1 MQTYRI
7 IRNNAT
13 VWGNNGIF
21 VPEVIDNLMKRFFC
35 LLLLPMVLGCVRPA
49 EDTPRY
55 VPDGQTA
62 LTEWAFS
69 KDGVDWETVSVPHSY
84 NAVDGRSAKYY
95 RGPATYR
102 CSIDIKDPEKPAYIL
117 FEGAAQAAAVKVNG
131 REACV
136 HKGGYTAFAVDLKGL
151 LVKGAN
157 TVEVVCDNTEDIELI
172 PVSSDFNKNGGLHN
186 PAWLFVPGEVYF
198 DPAEYGPYRL
208 HVTQKDVSEVSA
220 GAVVQATLHG
230 TADVTLKVRD
240 AKGKTVYKHTE
251 KAVSGAYSHD
261 FTLENPHLWNGLED
275 PYLYTVELSAGGDK
289 AVTEVGF
296 RYFSIDREKGFS
308 LNGKPYSLRGVCLHQ
323 DSEGKASALTY
334 ADYDRDY
341 ETVRELGCNFLRL
354 AHYPHNDYAF
364 RLCDRMGIIVQT
376 EIPWVNICGVRATE
390 AYIDNIHS
398 QMTEMVRN
406 LYNHPSIV
414 FWGMWNELDSWGN
427 RESFQGILDER
438 RVVDETA
445 RLYAYAKSLD
455 PTRYVGLTDDS
466 VFERDFYTE
475 LQADYYS
482 ENRYYGWYYTPGDF
496 SGLTG
501 AMTWIRDNM
510 GPANISEY
518 GVGINPYCHTW
529 KEEDIRRYFG
539 DDKHMEEYGNLSHES
554 HAQQIAR
561 MPWLNFTSL
570 WILFDFPVADRHEG
584 YLDSDDGVYFT
595 ENPARM
601 FTNDKGLITRDRTTK
616 KDVFYL
622 YKAWWNHSEET
633 VYIAGRRLAARPAG
647 EPFTLTVYSNAQSL
661 KLLKDGEEIAG
672 LDSSGEDTGVI
683 WKFPGLTV
691 DAEGS
696 TFSVVSPSG
705 KTDAVT
711 FRAL

>member
-1 MQTYRI
+1 
-7 IRNNAT
+7 
-13 VWGNNGIF
+13 
-21 VPEVIDNLMKRFFC
+21 MKKTLFFAILV
-35 LLLLPMVLGCVRPA
+35 LLLGSCAHSAQDAL
-49 EDTPRY
+49 RY
-55 VPDGQTA
+55 VPKGQTA
-62 LTEWAFS
+62 LTEWEFS
-69 KDGVDWETVSVPHSY
+69 KDGTGWDRVTVPHSY

-102 CSIDIKDPEKPAYIL
+102 RTIDIKEPEKPAYLL
-117 FEGAAQAAAVKVNG
+117 FEGAAQKAAIRVNG
-131 REACV
+131 QEACV

-151 LVKGAN
+151 TVKGEN
-157 TVEVVCDNTEDIELI
+157 TVEVVCDNTEDLELI

-186 PAWLFVPGEVYF
+186 PAWLYVPSGEVFF
-198 DPAEYGPYRL
+198 DPVDFGPYRL
-208 HVTQKDVSEVSA
+208 HVVQEKVSEAAASVFVKA
-220 GAVVQATLHG
+220 AVHG
-230 TADVTLKVRD
+230 KADVLLKVRD
-240 AKGKTVYKHTE
+240 AKGKVVYKHTKE
-251 KAVSGAYSHD
+251 GVSGAYEHA
-261 FTLENPHLWNGLED
+261 FTLDNPHLWNGLED

-289 AVTEVGF
+289 ALTEVGF
-296 RYFSIDREKGFS
+296 RYYSIDREKGFS
-308 LNGKPYSLRGVCLHQ
+308 LNGKPYPLRGVSMHQ
-323 DSEGKASALTY
+323 DMDGKATALTY
-334 ADYDRDY
+334 EDYDRDY
-341 ETVRELGCNFLRL
+341 EIVRELGCNFLRL

-390 AYIDNIHS
+390 AYFDNIHA
-398 QMTEMVRN
+398 QMAEMVRN

-427 RESFQGILDER
+427 TEKFQGTLDAR
-438 RVVDETA
+438 RAVDETA

-455 PTRYVGLTDDS
+455 PTRFVGLTDDS
-466 VFERDFYTE
+466 EFKRDFYTE

-482 ENRYYGWYYTPGDF
+482 ENRYHGWYYSPGDF

-501 AMTWIRDNM
+501 VMTWIRDNM

-518 GVGINPYCHTW
+518 GVGNNPYCHTW
-529 KEEDIRRYFG
+529 KEEDIRRYWE
-539 DDKHMEEYGNLSHES
+539 DDKHMEEYGNRSHES

-584 YLDSDDGVYFT
+584 YMDSDDGVHFT
-595 ENPARM
+595 ENPDRM
-601 FTNDKGLITRDRTTK
+601 YMNDKGLITRDRATK

-633 VYIAGRRLAARPAG
+633 VYIAGRRLAARPAD
-647 EPFTLTVYSNAQSL
+647 EPFTLTVYSNAPSL
-661 KLLKDGEEIAG
+661 KLMKDGEEVA
-672 LDSSGEDTGVI
+672 SMENSGEDTGVI
-683 WKFPGLTV
+683 WKFPNLTV

-696 TFSVVSPSG
+696 TFTAVSPSG

>member
-1 MQTYRI
+1 MVSV
-7 IRNNAT
+7 A
-13 VWGNNGIF
+13 
-21 VPEVIDNLMKRFFC
+21 
-35 LLLLPMVLGCVRPA
+35 LLFGCARPPQDA
-49 EDTPRY
+49 VRY
-55 VPDGQTA
+55 VPEGQKA

-69 KDGVDWETVSVPHSY
+69 QDGTNWETVTVPHSY

-102 CSIDIKDPEKPAYIL
+102 SSIDIKDPEQPAYL
-117 FEGAAQAAAVKVNG
+117 AFEGAAQKATVRVNG

-136 HKGGYTAFAVDLKGL
+136 HRGGYTAFTVDLAGL
-151 LVKGAN
+151 LIKGEN

-186 PAWLFVPGEVYF
+186 PAWLYVPAGKVFF

-208 HVTQKDVSEVSA
+208 HVTQENVSDVSA
-220 GAVVQATLHG
+220 DAKVQAMLHG
-230 TADVTLKVRD
+230 QANVTLKVRD
-240 AKGKTVYKHTE
+240 AKGKVVYKHTE
-251 KAVSGAYSHD
+251 KAVSGAYEHA
-261 FTLENPHLWNGLED
+261 FTLQKPHLWNGKED
-275 PYLYTVELSAGGDK
+275 PFLYTVELTAGGDK

-296 RYFSIDREKGFS
+296 RYYSIDREKGFS
-308 LNGKPYSLRGVCLHQ
+308 LNGKPYPLRGVSMHQ
-323 DSEGKASALTY
+323 DRDGKATALTY
-334 ADYDRDY
+334 ADYDHDY
-341 ETVRELGCNFLRL
+341 EIVRELGCNFLRL

-390 AYIDNIHS
+390 AYFDNIHA
-398 QMTEMVRN
+398 QMEEMVRN

-427 RESFQGILDER
+427 TDKFQGTLDAR

-466 VFERDFYTE
+466 EFKRDFYTE

-482 ENRYYGWYYTPGDF
+482 ENRYHGWYYSPGDF

-501 AMTWIRDNM
+501 VMTWIRDNM

-529 KEEDIRRYFG
+529 KEEDIRRYWE
-539 DDKHMEEYGNLSHES
+539 DDKHMEEYGNRSHES

-584 YLDSDDGVYFT
+584 YLDSDDGVNFT

-601 FTNDKGLITRDRTTK
+601 YMNDKGLITRDRETK

-622 YKAWWNHSEET
+622 YKAWWNHNEET
-633 VYIAGRRLAARPAG
+633 VFIAGRRLAARPAG
-647 EPFTLTVYSNAQSL
+647 EPFTLTVYSNAPSL
-661 KLLKDGEEIAG
+661 KLMKGGEEIAA
-672 LDSSGEDTGVI
+672 LKSSGEDTGVI
-683 WKFPGLTV
+683 WKFSDLTV

-696 TFSVVSPSG
+696 TFSVVSSSG
-705 KTDAVT
+705 KTDSVT

>member
-1 MQTYRI
+1 MKKTL
-7 IRNNAT
+7 
-13 VWGNNGIF
+13 IF
-21 VPEVIDNLMKRFFC
+21 AILA
-35 LLLLPMVLGCVRPA
+35 LLLGSCAHSAQDAL
-49 EDTPRY
+49 RY
-55 VPDGQTA
+55 VPKGQTA
-62 LTEWAFS
+62 LVEWEFS
-69 KDGVDWETVSVPHSY
+69 KDGTGWDRVTVPHSY

-102 CSIDIKDPEKPAYIL
+102 RTIDIKDPEKPAYLL
-117 FEGAAQAAAVKVNG
+117 FEGAAQKAAICVNG
-131 REACV
+131 QEACV

-151 LVKGAN
+151 TVKGEN
-157 TVEVVCDNTEDIELI
+157 TVEVVCDNTEDLELI

-186 PAWLFVPGEVYF
+186 PAWLYVPSGEVFF
-198 DPAEYGPYRL
+198 DPVDFGPYRL
-208 HVTQKDVSEVSA
+208 HVVQEKVSEAAASVFVKA
-220 GAVVQATLHG
+220 AVHG
-230 TADVTLKVRD
+230 KADVLLKVRD
-240 AKGKTVYKHTE
+240 AKGKVVYKYTE
-251 KAVSGAYSHD
+251 KAVSGAYEHA
-261 FTLENPHLWNGLED
+261 FTLDNPHLWNGLED

-289 AVTEVGF
+289 ALTEVGF
-296 RYFSIDREKGFS
+296 RYYSIDREKGFS
-308 LNGKPYSLRGVCLHQ
+308 LNGKPYPLRGVSMHQ
-323 DSEGKASALTY
+323 DMDGKATALTY
-334 ADYDRDY
+334 EDYDRDY
-341 ETVRELGCNFLRL
+341 EIVRELGCNFLRL

-390 AYIDNIHS
+390 AYFDNIHA
-398 QMTEMVRN
+398 QMAEMVRN

-427 RESFQGILDER
+427 TEKFQGTLDAR
-438 RVVDETA
+438 RAVDETA

-455 PTRYVGLTDDS
+455 PTRFVGLTDDS
-466 VFERDFYTE
+466 EFKRDFYTE

-482 ENRYYGWYYTPGDF
+482 ENRYHGWYYSPGDF

-501 AMTWIRDNM
+501 VMTWIRDNM

-529 KEEDIRRYFG
+529 KEEDIRRYWE
-539 DDKHMEEYGNLSHES
+539 DDKHMEEYGNRSHES

-584 YLDSDDGVYFT
+584 YMDSDDGVHFT
-595 ENPARM
+595 ENPDRM
-601 FTNDKGLITRDRTTK
+601 YMNDKGLITRDRATK

-633 VYIAGRRLAARPAG
+633 VYIAGRRLAARPAD

-661 KLLKDGEEIAG
+661 KLMKDGEEVA
-672 LDSSGEDTGVI
+672 SMENSGEDTGVI
-683 WKFPGLTV
+683 WKFPNLTV

-696 TFSVVSPSG
+696 TFTVVSPSG

>member
-1 MQTYRI
+1 
-7 IRNNAT
+7 
-13 VWGNNGIF
+13 
-21 VPEVIDNLMKRFFC
+21 MKRILALALSLTA
-35 LLLLPMVLGCVRPA
+35 LLWSCAHSAQDAL
-49 EDTPRY
+49 RY
-55 VPDGQTA
+55 VPKGRTA
-62 LTEWAFS
+62 LIEWEFS
-69 KDGVDWETVSVPHSY
+69 KDGTDWVRVTVPHSY

-102 CSIDIKDPEKPAYIL
+102 RTIDIKDPEKPAYLL
-117 FEGAAQAAAVKVNG
+117 FEGAAQKATIRVNG
-131 REACV
+131 QEACV

-151 LVKGAN
+151 TVKGEN
-157 TVEVVCDNTEDIELI
+157 TVEVVCDNTEDLELI

-186 PAWLFVPGEVYF
+186 PAWLYVPSGEVYF
-198 DPAEYGPYRL
+198 DPVDFGPYRL
-208 HVTQKDVSEVSA
+208 HVVQEKVSETAASVVVKA
-220 GAVVQATLHG
+220 AVHG
-230 TADVTLKVRD
+230 KADVNLKVRD
-240 AKGKTVYKHTE
+240 ASGKIVYKNAKNDVE
-251 KAVSGAYSHD
+251 GAYEHA
-261 FTLENPHLWNGLED
+261 FTLDNPHLWNGTED
-275 PYLYTVELSAGGDK
+275 PYLYTVELSAGDDN
-289 AVTEVGF
+289 AMTEVGF
-296 RYFSIDREKGFS
+296 RYYSIDRENGFS
-308 LNGKPYSLRGVCLHQ
+308 LNGKPYPLRGVSMHQ
-323 DSEGKASALTY
+323 DMDGKATALTY
-334 ADYDRDY
+334 EDYDRDY
-341 ETVRELGCNFLRL
+341 EIVRELGCNFLRL

-390 AYIDNIHS
+390 AYFDNIHA
-398 QMTEMVRN
+398 QMAEMVRN

-427 RESFQGILDER
+427 TEKFQGTLDAR

-466 VFERDFYTE
+466 EFKRDFYTE
-475 LQADYYS
+475 LKADYYS
-482 ENRYYGWYYTPGDF
+482 ENRYHGWYYSPGDF

-501 AMTWIRDNM
+501 VMTWIRDNM

-518 GVGINPYCHTW
+518 GVGNNPYCHTW
-529 KEEDIRRYFG
+529 KEEDIRRYWE
-539 DDKHMEEYGNLSHES
+539 DDKHMEEYGNRSHES

-584 YLDSDDGVYFT
+584 YMDSDDGVYFT
-595 ENPARM
+595 ENPDRM
-601 FTNDKGLITRDRTTK
+601 YMNDKGLITRDRATK

-633 VYIAGRRLAARPAG
+633 VYIAGRRLAARPAD
-647 EPFTLTVYSNAQSL
+647 EPFTLTVYSNAPSL
-661 KLLKDGEEIAG
+661 KLMKDGEEVG
-672 LDSSGEDTGVI
+672 SLVSSGEDTGVI
-683 WKFPGLTV
+683 WKFPDLTV

-696 TFSVVSPSG
+696 TFTVVAPSG
-705 KTDAVT
+705 KTDSVT

>member
-1 MQTYRI
+1 ML
-7 IRNNAT
+7 AA
-13 VWGNNGIF
+13 
-21 VPEVIDNLMKRFFC
+21 
-35 LLLLPMVLGCVRPA
+35 VLAWSCAPDGQDA
-49 EDTPRY
+49 LRY
-55 VPDGQTA
+55 VPKGQTA
-62 LTEWAFS
+62 LTDWEFS
-69 KDGVDWETVSVPHSY
+69 KDGADWEAVTVPHSY

-102 CSIDIKDPEKPAYIL
+102 RSIDIKDPSKPAYLL
-117 FEGAAQAAAVKVNG
+117 FEGAAQAATVRVNG
-131 REACV
+131 KEACV
-136 HKGGYTAFAVDLKGL
+136 HKGGYTAFAVDLQGL
-151 LVKGAN
+151 LQKGAN
-157 TVEVVCDNTEDIELI
+157 TVEVVCDNTEDIEMI

-186 PAWLFVPGEVYF
+186 PAWLYVPAGDVYF

-208 HVTQKDVSEVSA
+208 HVVQEKVSDASA
-220 GAVVQATLHG
+220 SAVVLAQVHG
-230 TADVTLKVRD
+230 EADVVLNVRD
-240 AKGKTVYKHTE
+240 AAGKVAYTHTE
-251 KAVSGAYSHD
+251 KAVSGAYKHAFS
-261 FTLENPHLWNGLED
+261 LEDPHLWNGVED
-275 PYLYTVELSAGGDK
+275 PYLYTVELTAGGDK
-289 AVTEVGF
+289 AMAEVGF
-296 RYFSIDREKGFS
+296 RYFSVDREKGFS
-308 LNGKPYSLRGVCLHQ
+308 LNGRPYPLRGVCMHQ
-323 DSEGKASALTY
+323 DIDGKASALTY

-376 EIPWVNICGVRATE
+376 EIPWVNICGVRASD
-390 AYIDNIHS
+390 AYFDNIHS
-398 QMTEMVRN
+398 QMTEMIRN

-427 RESFQGILDER
+427 RENFQGVLDAR

-445 RLYAYAKSLD
+445 RLYAHAKSLD

-466 VFERDFYTE
+466 AFERDFYTE

-482 ENRYYGWYYTPGDF
+482 ENRYYGWYYSPGDF
-496 SGLTG
+496 SGITES
-501 AMTWIRDNM
+501 MTWVKDNM

-529 KEEDIRRYFG
+529 KEEDIRRYFS
-539 DDKHMEEYGNLSHES
+539 DDKHMEEYGDRSHES

-584 YLDSDDGVYFT
+584 YLDSDDGVNFT
-595 ENPARM
+595 ENPDRM
-601 FTNDKGLITRDRTTK
+601 YMNDKGLITRDRATK

-622 YKAWWNHSEET
+622 YKAWWNTREET
-633 VYIAGRRLAARPAG
+633 VYVAGRRLAARPAG
-647 EPFTLTVYSNAQSL
+647 EPFTLTVYSNAPSL
-661 KLLKDGEEIAG
+661 KVLKNGKEVAT
-672 LDSSGEDTGVI
+672 LASSGEDTGVI
-683 WKFPGLTV
+683 WKFPDLTV

-696 TFSVVSPSG
+696 TFTVVSPSG
-705 KTDAVT
+705 KTDEVT